1 MGDNNMFY
9 VFLAILFIAFIIIT
23 VTKKQKSPKS
33 KGESGENAVSKVLG
47 DTIDGEKYVINDLL
61 FETEPG
67 KSCQIDHILINQ
79 RGIWVIETK
88 NYAGKIYGQDNQRE
102 WIQTMA
108 YGHEKN
114 KFYNPVKQ
122 NSTHIYQLSQKLNV
136 KNVFNNLVIFL
147 PRADISDVNSEYVY
161 SIKVLPEL
169 VSKET
174 GIFLSSEKM
183 EYFYK
188 RLIDL
193 KNTNTVSKNEHIEN
207 IYKMQEQIE
216 QGICPRCG
224 GKLVLRE
231 SKNGLFY
238 GCSNYPKCKFKK
250 NY

>member
-1 MGDNNMFY
+1 MFY

-23 VTKKQKSPKS
+23 VTKKQKSPES
-33 KGESGENAVSKVLG
+33 KGESGENAVSKILG

-147 PRADISDVNSEYVY
+147 PRADISDVNSDNVY
-161 SIKVLPEL
+161 YIDDLPEL
-169 VSKET
+169 VNKET
-174 GIFLSSEKM
+174 GIFLSLEKM
-183 EYFYK
+183 KSYYK
-188 RLIDL
+188 SLIDL

-238 GCSNYPKCKFKK
+238 G
-250 NY
+250 